1 MLQLLD
7 YEILYQL
14 WKIAPGSQHSS
25 RAKKIRTLETRI
37 DTLQQ
42 QLSSIEKYIRN
53 NYGVR
58 VWKDIKNKF
67 ISKAN

>member
-1 MLQLLD
+1 MKNSARESTQQSG
-7 YEILYQL
+7 ET
-14 WKIAPGSQHSS
+14 
-25 RAKKIRTLETRI
+25 IRTLETRI
-37 DTLQQ
+37 DTLQK
-42 QLSSIEKYIRN
+42 QLSSIEQYIRN